1 MSTIITKRQFPHYHK
16 YTMDLAGRPLTL
28 EVGKLA
34 ELANAAVMVGYGDTR
49 VLCCVTA
56 APRPRDGIDFFP
68 LSVDFEEKMYA
79 VGRIPGSFNRRE
91 GRPGEKGILTSRV
104 IDRPIRPLFPYDF
117 RNDVSV
123 MCTVMAVDHD
133 CSPEIAALI
142 GTSAALAISD
152 IPWNG
157 PVAALKV
164 GLVDGKLVFNPDAE
178 QRKVSD
184 LDVTV
189 VSTGK
194 KVVMIE
200 AGANEVPNDVMF
212 EAIKQAHEENQKQ
225 IALINQM
232 VQEIG
237 KPKFDY
243 PHADFNYE
251 LFNKITADFMD
262 EAKAAMDTDDKNVRE
277 QRWNAMIEK
286 WHEKY
291 LEEYPNMDQYLE
303 EITYKFQKMI
313 VKKWLLE
320 GHRVD
325 GRQKNEIRPLD
336 AEVGV
341 LPRVHGSGLF
351 TRGQTQ
357 VLSVCTLDTLSANQ
371 KLDTIWEETEK
382 RYMHHY
388 NFPGYSVGE
397 AKPARSPGRREIG
410 HGALAERALLP
421 VIPPVEEFP
430 YAIRVV
436 SEVVSSNGSTSQ
448 GSICG
453 STLALMDAGVP
464 IKAPVA
470 GISCGLIQ
478 DDDGSFTTFI
488 DIQGVEDFHGEM
500 DFKVAGTKKGIT
512 AIQMDLKNDGLTM
525 EIIKNALDITYDA
538 RCQILDQ
545 VMLPCIAEPRPEVS
559 KYAPKM
565 VTMHIDPDKI
575 RDVIGKGGSV
585 IQKIVA
591 ESGAKID
598 IDDDGTIHIASPDA
612 ESCEKA
618 KKCIDDIVFVPEVG
632 QLYYGR
638 VVRLMTFG
646 AFVELAPGKDG
657 LVHISKLDDHRVE
670 HVEDVV
676 AVGDVIR
683 QVHLLPGI
691 GGHHHL
697 PVFLHVEDAH
707 VAHHQIAVP
716 GLGLLVEGLG
726 HLRLDGVVRVQKELS
741 LIHISEP
748 TRH

>member
-16 YTMDLAGRPLTL
+16 YTMELAGRTLTL
-28 EVGKLA
+28 ETGKLA

-68 LSVDFEEKMYA
+68 LSVDFEEKLYA

-164 GLVDGKLVFNPDAE
+164 GLVDGKLVFNPDSE

-212 EAIKQAHEENQKQ
+212 DAIRSAHEENQKQ

-232 VQEIG
+232 VAEIG
-237 KPKFDY
+237 KDKFEY

-251 LFNKITADFMD
+251 LFNKITESFMD

-277 QRWNAMIEK
+277 ARWNAMIEH

-357 VLSVCTLDTLSANQ
+357 VLSVATLDTLSANQ

-538 RCQILDQ
+538 RVQILDQ
-545 VMLPCIAEPRPEVS
+545 VMLPCIAEPRAEVS

-565 VTMHIDPDKI
+565 ITMHIDPDKI

-657 LVHISKLDDHRVE
+657 LVHISKLADKRIE
-670 HVEDVV
+670 K
-676 AVGDVIR
+676 
-683 QVHLLPGI
+683 
-691 GGHHHL
+691 
-697 PVFLHVEDAH
+697 VEDACKIGDMMWVKVTEIDEKGRVNLSH
-707 VAHHQIAVP
+707 KDAMKEIAA
-716 GLGLLVEGLG
+716 
-726 HLRLDGVVRVQKELS
+726 KEAAG
-741 LIHISEP
+741 EP
-748 TRH
+748 IK

>member
-1 MSTIITKRQFPHYHK
+1 MSTIITKRQFPNYRK
-16 YTMDLAGRPLTL
+16 YEMDLAGRPLTL

-49 VLCCVTA
+49 VLVCATA
-56 APRPRDGIDFFP
+56 SARPRDGIDFFP
-68 LSVDFEEKMYA
+68 LSVDFEEKMYS
-79 VGRIPGSFNRRE
+79 VGRIPGSFTRRE
-91 GRPGEKGILTSRV
+91 GRPGEKGVLTSRV
-104 IDRPIRPLFPYDF
+104 IDRPIRPLFPHDF
-117 RNDVSV
+117 RNDVSI
-123 MCTVMAVDHD
+123 MATVMSVDHD
-133 CSPEIAALI
+133 CSPEVAALI
-142 GTSAALAISD
+142 GTSAALAVSD

-157 PVAALKV
+157 PVGALKV
-164 GLVDGKLVFNPDAE
+164 GLVDGKLVLNPDSE

-200 AGANEVPNDVMF
+200 AGANEVDNDTMF
-212 EAIKQAHEENQKQ
+212 AAIQMAHEENQKQ

-232 VQEIG
+232 VAEVG
-237 KPKFDY
+237 KAKFDY
-243 PHADFNYE
+243 PHAAFDQE
-251 LFNKITADFMD
+251 LFDDIVATFMD

-277 QRWNAMIEK
+277 ARWNAMIEK

-291 LEEYPNMDQYLE
+291 LEDHPDMDQFLE
-303 EITYKFQKMI
+303 EITYKFQKKI
-313 VKKWLLE
+313 VKAWLLE

-325 GRQKNEIRPLD
+325 GRQKNEIRPLA
-336 AEVGV
+336 AEVGL

-357 VLSVCTLDTLSANQ
+357 VLSAVTLDTLSANQ

-388 NFPGYSVGE
+388 NFPGFSVGE
-397 AKPARSPGRREIG
+397 ARGARSTNRREKG
-410 HGALAERALLP
+410 HGALAERALEP
-421 VIPPVEEFP
+421 VIPSVDDFP

-436 SEVVSSNGSTSQ
+436 SEVLSSNGSTSQ

-500 DFKVAGTKKGIT
+500 DFKVAGTKQGIT

-525 EIIKNALDITYDA
+525 EIIKNALDITYDG

-545 VMLPCIAEPRPEVS
+545 IMLPAISTPREEVS

-565 VTMHIDPDKI
+565 LTMHIDPNKI
-575 RDVIGKGGSV
+575 REVIGSGGKV

-591 ESGAKID
+591 DTGAKID
-598 IDDDGTIHIASPDA
+598 INDDGSIFIAGVDA
-612 ESCEKA
+612 ASCDAA
-618 KKCIDDIVFVPEVG
+618 KRCIDDIVFVPEVG
-632 QLYYGR
+632 ALYYGR

-657 LVHISKLDDHRVE
+657 LVHISKLADHRIE
-670 HVEDVV
+670 K
-676 AVGDVIR
+676 
-683 QVHLLPGI
+683 
-691 GGHHHL
+691 
-697 PVFLHVEDAH
+697 VEDACKIGDMMWVKVTDIDEKGRVNLSH
-707 VAHHQIAVP
+707 KDAVR
-716 GLGLLVEGLG
+716 EIKA
-726 HLRLDGVVRVQKELS
+726 KEAAGER
-741 LIHISEP
+741 IK
-748 TRH
+748 